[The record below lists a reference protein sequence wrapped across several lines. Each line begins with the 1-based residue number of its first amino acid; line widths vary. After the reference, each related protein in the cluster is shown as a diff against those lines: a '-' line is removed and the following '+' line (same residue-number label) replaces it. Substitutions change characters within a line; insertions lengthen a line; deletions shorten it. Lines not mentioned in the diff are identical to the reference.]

1 MNNID
6 SAEQSGGREDYGS
19 GRMCGDR
26 GGKSPKKSRVGVEL
40 IRELAAEGDR
50 IFTTDRAR
58 ELCSRVD
65 MKESYLLEALHHLR
79 QNDWIISLRRGL
91 YAISSALP
99 GVNPAHEFEVAMYL
113 VDPAAISHW
122 SAMHYHGM
130 TDQMPARVFV
140 LTTSDSSV
148 PRVRSQGHQEEG
160 KGYPVAGCRYQFVSV
175 RPERFFGT
183 NKVWLDDARITV
195 TDPERTLI
203 DGLTMPQYCGDF
215 AEVLSAFQR
224 SADAIDVNRIVSY
237 GLRLD
242 KATARRLGWV
252 LERAGIDDA
261 DLTELKKVEV
271 TRYQPLDPSGPRKGP
286 CDGEWMIQENLPGR
300 IGA

>member
-1 MNNID
+1 MNGRNG
-6 SAEQSGGREDYGS
+6 AAQSSSQEDQGGS
-19 GRMCGDR
+19 GTR
-26 GGKSPKKSRVGVEL
+26 GEQGKKEQKNSRVGVEL
-40 IRELAAEGDR
+40 IRELAREGDR

-79 QNDWIISLRRGL
+79 QNGWLVSLRRGL
-91 YAISSALP
+91 YGISSALP

-140 LTTSDSSV
+140 LTTSESSV
-148 PRVRSQGHQEEG
+148 PRARDDGDRQGG
-160 KGYPVAGCRYQFVSV
+160 AGYPVAGCRYQFIRV

-183 NKVWLDDARITV
+183 EKIWLDDARITV
-195 TDPERTLI
+195 TDRERTLI

-224 SADAIDVNRIVSY
+224 AVDTIDVHQIVSY

-252 LERAGIDDA
+252 LSRAGVDGA
-261 DLTELKKVEV
+261 DLAELKEVEV

-300 IGA
+300 IDS